1 MKFRRLLNHQ
11 YLFHYLLWTF
21 FVVSLVSD
29 TYTAFESG
37 PQRFFLYIGG
47 KTCTIALLV
56 YTTLLFIYPI
66 LFKKKKYLLFV
77 ISALLLC
84 ALVGFINANLEMFLN
99 RGKGISVPLFLSQF
113 TMATRYLL
121 IAFLLQITVDYYRQ
135 KEVIKKIELEKIN
148 AELSF
153 LKAQVNPHFLFNT
166 LNNLYALILQ
176 KSDKSADAV
185 LKLADIMKYILAEGT
200 FEKVSLEKELTLLQN
215 YTELERL
222 RKTDAQISFTTTGD
236 INGKLITPL
245 LLLPFVENAFKYG
258 LNTVSGNGFVN
269 IEMKISGQQL
279 YFSVENNNPPASNK
293 EAVQSLGIGIAN
305 VKKRLDFLYPGK
317 YEMRIA
323 EDPSF
328 FKIHL
333 QLNLK

>member
-1 MKFRRLLNHQ
+1 MNPRKLLNPQ

-29 TYTAFESG
+29 TYSAFQYS
-37 PQRFFLYIGG
+37 PARFFLYIFG
-47 KTCTIALLV
+47 KTSAIALLV
-56 YTTLLFIYPI
+56 YTTLLFIYPY
-66 LFKKKKYLLFV
+66 LFKKKKYWLFGFA
-77 ISALLLC
+77 ALLLC
-84 ALVGFINANLEMFLN
+84 GLIGFINANLEQFLS
-99 RGKGISVPLFLSQF
+99 RRSGITTPLFLSQF

-185 LKLADIMKYILAEGT
+185 LKLADIMKYILSEGNLD
-200 FEKVSLEKELTLLQN
+200 KVTLEKELTLLQN

-222 RKTDAQISFTTTGD
+222 RKTDAQIKFTTTGK
-236 INGKLITPL
+236 INGQLITPL

-258 LNTVSGNGFVN
+258 LNTVSGNGFVHIDMDVQGN
-269 IEMKISGQQL
+269 QL
-279 YFSVENNNPPASNK
+279 HFSVENNNPPASNK
-293 EAVQSLGIGIAN
+293 EAIQSLGIGIMN
-305 VKKRLDFLYPGK
+305 VRKRLDFLYPGK
-317 YEMRIA
+317 YEMKIA
-323 EDPSF
+323 EQPAF
-328 FKIHL
+328 FKIDL
-333 QLNLK
+333 QLLLK

>member
-1 MKFRRLLNHQ
+1 MNQRKLLNPQ

-29 TYTAFESG
+29 TYIAFQYN
-37 PQRFFLYIGG
+37 PTRFLIYIFS
-47 KTCTIALLV
+47 KTGAIVLLV
-56 YTTLLFIYPI
+56 YTTLLLIYPR
-66 LFKKKKYLLFV
+66 LFKSKKYLLF
-77 ISALLLC
+77 IPAALLLC
-84 ALVGFINANLEMFLN
+84 GLVGYINANLEMFLN
-99 RGKGISVPLFLSQF
+99 RQNNITLHLFLSQF

-135 KEVIKKIELEKIN
+135 KEIIKKIELEKIN

-200 FEKVSLEKELTLLQN
+200 LDKVTLEKELTLLRN

-222 RKTDAQISFTTTGD
+222 RKTDAQINFTTTGN
-236 INGKLITPL
+236 INGQQITPL

-269 IEMKISGQQL
+269 IDMNISGNQL
-279 YFSVENNNPPASNK
+279 HFSVENNNPPPSNK
-293 EAVQSLGIGIAN
+293 EALQSLGIGISN
-305 VKKRLDFLYPGK
+305 VRKRLDYLYPGK
-317 YEMRIA
+317 YEMKIA
-323 EDPSF
+323 EQPAF
-328 FKIHL
+328 FKIDL